1 MLLYFRFE
9 SVKVRIL
16 FRNVVIRFELLFVFL
31 LEYIVIVLFLL
42 LNVLYMVILLMF
54 DDRVFVLYLIVIGFF
69 IELDM

>member
-31 LEYIVIVLFLL
+31 LEYIVIVLFVL